1 MRTGLLILNFETA
14 EMAVLSKCSN
24 CGLMGE
30 LTEVIQ
36 NKWAEKSELFVC
48 DFSYLLAS
56 LFAF

>member
-1 MRTGLLILNFETA
+1 
-14 EMAVLSKCSN
+14 
-24 CGLMGE
+24 MGE

-48 DFSYLLAS
+48 DFSYLLAG

>member
-1 MRTGLLILNFETA
+1 MKTGLLILNFKIA
-14 EMAVLSKCSN
+14 EMAVLSKRSN

-30 LTEVIQ
+30 FTEVIQ

-56 LFAF
+56 LIAF